1 MNDTGSMV
9 RALLRDH
16 GTTYCEQ
23 AGITLRDKP
32 SPLFELLVLAMLLAK
47 PISADIAVAA
57 SRELRHIGV
66 RSARGTL
73 DTTWQQRVD
82 ALGRAHYKR
91 YDESTATR
99 LEGAARRVTER
110 WKGDLRRLA
119 AEADGRPAKAGTLLT
134 EVPGIGPAGASIF
147 LREVQRV
154 WPWLRPYIDQ
164 RVLEGARDAELP
176 HSREGL
182 ATVFAGHDAAALGA
196 ALVRLTTRG
205 HGSASSSGRRPA
217 VTWSAR
223 P

>member
-1 MNDTGSMV
+1 MSDIDATV
-9 RALLRDH
+9 RRLLREH

-57 SRELRHIGV
+57 SRELRRIGV
-66 RSARGTL
+66 RTARGTL

-99 LEGAARRVTER
+99 LDEAARLVIER

-119 AEADGRPAKAGTLLT
+119 AEADTQPKKAAGLLT
-134 EVPGIGPAGASIF
+134 EVPGIGPAGADIF
-147 LREVQRV
+147 LREAQRV
-154 WPWLRPYIDQ
+154 WPWLRPHVDQ
-164 RVLEGARDAELP
+164 RVLDGAREAGLPRSRDALA
-176 HSREGL
+176 RVFEGR
-182 ATVFAGHDAAALGA
+182 DAAALGA
-196 ALVRLTTRG
+196 ALVQLTIRG
-205 HGSASSSGRRPA
+205 AGAAGS
-217 VTWSAR
+217 
-223 P
+223 